1 MEKILTTSYKSPV
14 GELII
19 GAFQGR
25 LCLCDWYYRRMRKA
39 VDERIQKG
47 LNADFLNFD
56 LDSEK
61 KNPTSATDKDIRP
74 ENIEVIQKAIEQLE
88 DYFSGNRKTFDVPLS
103 MVGTDFQQSVW
114 QELMEIPF
122 GETRSY
128 LELSQQM
135 GNPDAIRAVASA
147 NGANAISIIIPC
159 HRIIGSDGS
168 LVGYAGGLDAKKRM
182 LRLEG
187 AKNNRDR
194 GQTELFN

>member
-1 MEKILTTSYKSPV
+1 
-14 GELII
+14 
-19 GAFQGR
+19 
-25 LCLCDWYYRRMRKA
+25 MRKA

-61 KNPTSATDKDIRP
+61 KSPTSAVDKDIRP

-114 QELMEIPF
+114 KELMEIPF

-128 LELSQQM
+128 LELSQQL

-159 HRIIGSDGS
+159 HRIIGSDGT
-168 LVGYAGGLDAKKRM
+168 LVGYAGGLDAKKRL

-187 AKNNRDR
+187 AKNNRNRD
-194 GQTELFN
+194 QTELFN

>member
-14 GELII
+14 GELIL

-25 LCLCDWYYRRMRKA
+25 LCLCDWQYRRMRKA

-61 KNPTSATDKDIRP
+61 KSPTSATDKDFRP
-74 ENIEVIQKAIEQLE
+74 ENIEVIQEAIKQL
-88 DYFSGNRKTFDVPLS
+88 DSYFSGNRKTFDIPLS
-103 MVGTDFQQSVW
+103 LVGTYFQEAVW
-114 QELMEIPF
+114 KELMKIPF

-128 LELSQQM
+128 LELSRQLS
-135 GNPDAIRAVASA
+135 NPDAIRAVASA

-159 HRIIGSDGS
+159 HRIIGSDGN
-168 LVGYAGGLDAKKRM
+168 LVGYAGGLDAKKRL

-187 AKNNRDR
+187 AKPLKNQNQLDF
-194 GQTELFN
+194 FN

>member
-1 MEKILTTSYKSPV
+1 
-14 GELII
+14 
-19 GAFQGR
+19 
-25 LCLCDWYYRRMRKA
+25 MRKA

-47 LNADFLNFD
+47 LNTDFLNFD

-61 KNPTSATDKDIRP
+61 KNPTSATDKDIRH
-74 ENIEVIQKAIEQLE
+74 ENLEVIQKTIEQLE
-88 DYFSGNRKTFDVPLS
+88 DYFSGNRKTFDVPIS

-114 QELMEIPF
+114 KELMEIPF

-128 LELSQQM
+128 LELSQQL

-159 HRIIGSDGS
+159 HRIIGSNGS
-168 LVGYAGGLDAKKRM
+168 LVGYAGGLDAKKRL

-187 AKNNRDR
+187 VKNNRNRD
-194 GQTELFN
+194 QTELFN

>member
-1 MEKILTTSYKSPV
+1 MEKILTTIYKSPV
-14 GELII
+14 GELIL

-61 KNPTSATDKDIRP
+61 KSPTSATDKDIRP
-74 ENIEVIQKAIEQLE
+74 KNIEVIQKAIEQLE
-88 DYFSGNRKTFDVPLS
+88 DYFSGNRKTFDVPIS

-128 LELSQQM
+128 FELSQQM

-168 LVGYAGGLDAKKRM
+168 LVGYAGGLDAKKRL

-187 AKNNRDR
+187 AKNNKNRD
-194 GQTELFN
+194 QTELFN

>member
-14 GELII
+14 GELIL

-25 LCLCDWYYRRMRKA
+25 LCLCDWQYRRMRKA

-56 LDSEK
+56 IDSEK
-61 KNPTSATDKDIRP
+61 KKTTSATDKDFRP
-74 ENIEVIQKAIEQLE
+74 ENIKVIQEAIKQLE

-114 QELMEIPF
+114 KELMEIPF

-128 LELSQQM
+128 LELSRQLS
-135 GNPDAIRAVASA
+135 NPDAIRAVASA

-159 HRIIGSDGS
+159 HRIIGSDGN
-168 LVGYAGGLDAKKRM
+168 LVGYAGGLDAKKRL

-187 AKNNRDR
+187 AKPLKNQNQLDF
-194 GQTELFN
+194 FN

>member
-1 MEKILTTSYKSPV
+1 MEKILTTIYKSPV
-14 GELII
+14 GELIL

-47 LNADFLNFD
+47 LNTDFLNFD

-74 ENIEVIQKAIEQLE
+74 ENLEVIQKTIEQLE
-88 DYFSGNRKTFDVPLS
+88 DYFSGNRKTFDVPIS

-114 QELMEIPF
+114 KELMEIPF

-128 LELSQQM
+128 LELSQQL

-159 HRIIGSDGS
+159 HRIIGSNGS
-168 LVGYAGGLDAKKRM
+168 LVGYAGGLDAKKRL

-187 AKNNRDR
+187 VKNNRNRD
-194 GQTELFN
+194 QTELFN

>member
-1 MEKILTTSYKSPV
+1 MEKILTTIYKSPV
-14 GELII
+14 GELIL

-25 LCLCDWYYRRMRKA
+25 LCLCDWQYRRMRKA

-61 KNPTSATDKDIRP
+61 KKTTSATDKDFRP
-74 ENIEVIQKAIEQLE
+74 ENIEVIQEAMKQLE
-88 DYFSGNRKTFDVPLS
+88 CYFSGNRKTFDIPLS
-103 MVGTDFQQSVW
+103 LVGTDFQESVW
-114 QELMEIPF
+114 KELMKIPF

-128 LELSQQM
+128 LELSRQL

-168 LVGYAGGLDAKKRM
+168 LVGYAGGLDAKKKL

-187 AKNNRDR
+187 AKPLKNQNQLDF
-194 GQTELFN
+194 FN

>member
-14 GELII
+14 GELIL

-25 LCLCDWYYRRMRKA
+25 LCLCDWQYRRMRKA

-56 LDSEK
+56 IDSEK
-61 KNPTSATDKDIRP
+61 KKTTSATDKDFRP
-74 ENIEVIQKAIEQLE
+74 ENIEVIQEAIKQLE
-88 DYFSGNRKTFDVPLS
+88 SYFSGNRKTFDVPLS

-114 QELMEIPF
+114 KELMEIPI

-128 LELSQQM
+128 LELSRQL

-168 LVGYAGGLDAKKRM
+168 LVGYAGGLDAKKKL

-187 AKNNRDR
+187 AKPLKNQNQLDF
-194 GQTELFN
+194 FN

>member
-1 MEKILTTSYKSPV
+1 MEKILTTIYKSPV
-14 GELII
+14 GELIL

-25 LCLCDWYYRRMRKA
+25 LCLCDWQYRRMRKA

-61 KNPTSATDKDIRP
+61 KSPTSATDKDFKP
-74 ENIEVIQKAIEQLE
+74 ENIKVIQEAIKQLE
-88 DYFSGNRKTFDVPLS
+88 DYFSGNLKTFDVPLS

-114 QELMEIPF
+114 KELMEIPF

-128 LELSQQM
+128 LELSRQLS
-135 GNPDAIRAVASA
+135 NPDAIRAVASA

-159 HRIIGSDGS
+159 HRIIGSDGN
-168 LVGYAGGLDAKKRM
+168 LVGYAGGLDAKKRL

-187 AKNNRDR
+187 AKNSKNRA
-194 GQTELFN
+194 QTELFN

>member
-1 MEKILTTSYKSPV
+1 MEKILTTIYKSPV
-14 GELII
+14 GELIL

-25 LCLCDWYYRRMRKA
+25 LCLCDWQYRRMRKA

-61 KNPTSATDKDIRP
+61 KSPTSATDKDFRP
-74 ENIEVIQKAIEQLE
+74 ENIKVIQEAIKQLE

-114 QELMEIPF
+114 KELMEIPF

-128 LELSQQM
+128 LELSRQLS
-135 GNPDAIRAVASA
+135 NPDAIRAVASA

-168 LVGYAGGLDAKKRM
+168 LVGYAGGLDAKKRL

-187 AKNNRDR
+187 AKNSKNRA
-194 GQTELFN
+194 QTELFN